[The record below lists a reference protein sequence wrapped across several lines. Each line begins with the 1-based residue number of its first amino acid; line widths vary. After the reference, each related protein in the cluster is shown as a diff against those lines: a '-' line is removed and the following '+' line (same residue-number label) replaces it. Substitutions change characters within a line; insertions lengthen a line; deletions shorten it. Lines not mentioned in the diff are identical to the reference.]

1 VKSCPRCRF
10 PYPDEFALCPK
21 DGSLLE
27 YLREWQPDDV
37 VREKYRIVCKIGQ
50 GGMGAI
56 YKAEHLIFEEL
67 RALKVLMPQ
76 FAHDDSLVRSLTQEA
91 RITRRLSHPNAVR
104 VEDVDRAEDGR
115 LFIAMEYVEGKSM
128 GSIIKQSG
136 PMPVLRV
143 IETSRQLCSALD
155 SAHSLGMIHRD
166 IKPDNVLLVRQPD
179 DRDLVKVLDFGI
191 AKIKESAK
199 TGGKEISGITMT
211 KTGFVVGTPQYMSP
225 EQAMGKPGDQLDA
238 RSDLYSVG
246 ILIYQALTG
255 ELPFQADTPMGYL
268 LHHVHT
274 PPPSLAERRPDLNL
288 PDPIIRIVMKALE
301 KDPADRFQSA
311 REMLLALAA
320 AAETFEKETVIRRH
334 YTNRMQRLE
343 LSAGSPPAPAGEG
356 QGPQGERPPSPAA
369 VAVAVAGEIAPA
381 VAAGQRPDASW
392 ETRRAIGSEHAA
404 LFSRIRFARLFELA
418 KQRRIQLGGISV
430 LVAVFAALGLIVR
443 HRSRPV
449 EATTPTP
456 LPPAH
461 VYYPAPKAALTV
473 DHATVEKG
481 RSVTLTWE
489 SENATTLD
497 LEPGVGV
504 VQARGSTSV
513 SPPTSTTYTLRAT
526 GPGGTKAVTARVSV
540 ISPSPTPRR
549 ALPTE
554 LTPALKSELTD
565 KLVIADIH
573 MNHANYEDAIQAFQD
588 ALKIDPSNQQAR
600 EGLRKARQLQ
610 ETLKSIIKQRNN
622 P

>member
-1 VKSCPRCRF
+1 
-10 PYPDEFALCPK
+10 
-21 DGSLLE
+21 
-27 YLREWQPDDV
+27 V
-37 VREKYRIVCKIGQ
+37 VREKYRIICKIGQ

-56 YKAEHLIFEEL
+56 YKGEHLIFEEL

-76 FAHDDSLVRSLTQEA
+76 FAHDESLVRSLTQEA

-128 GSIIKQSG
+128 GNIIKQSG

-199 TGGKEISGITMT
+199 AGGKEISGITMT

-225 EQAMGKPGDQLDA
+225 EQAMGKPGDQLDG

-246 ILIYQALTG
+246 ILMYQALTG

-274 PPPSLAERRPDLNL
+274 PPPSLAERRPDLYL
-288 PDPIIRIVMKALE
+288 PEPIIRIVMKALE

-334 YTNRMQRLE
+334 YANRIQKPE

-356 QGPQGERPPSPAA
+356 EGSRGEHPLSPAA
-369 VAVAVAGEIAPA
+369 VAVALAGETAPA
-381 VAAGQRPDASW
+381 VAAHQTPDTSW
-392 ETRRAIGSEHAA
+392 ESKRGVGSEHAA
-404 LFSRIRFARLFELA
+404 LFSRIRFARFLQLA
-418 KQRRIQLGGISV
+418 KQRGVQLAGIGV
-430 LVAVFAALGLIVR
+430 LVAVFASLGLIER
-443 HRSRPV
+443 HRLRPV
-449 EATTPTP
+449 EAPASTP
-456 LPPAH
+456 LPQAP
-461 VYYPAPKAALTV
+461 VSYPAPKAALTV
-473 DHATVEKG
+473 DHATVERG
-481 RSVTLTWE
+481 RPVTLTWQ
-489 SENATTLD
+489 SENATALD

-504 VQARGSTSV
+504 VQARGSTTLR
-513 SPPTSTTYTLRAT
+513 PQASTTYTLRAR
-526 GPGGTKAVTARVSV
+526 GPGGTKAVTARVAV
-540 ISPSPTPRR
+540 ISPSPTPQP
-549 ALPTE
+549 APPAE
-554 LTPALKSELTD
+554 LTPTLKAELRD
-565 KLVIADIH
+565 KLAIADVH

-610 ETLKSIIKQRNN
+610 ETLKSIIK
-622 P
+622 

>member
-1 VKSCPRCRF
+1 
-10 PYPDEFALCPK
+10 
-21 DGSLLE
+21 
-27 YLREWQPDDV
+27 V

-56 YKAEHLIFEEL
+56 YKAEHLIFEEF

-76 FAHDDSLVRSLTQEA
+76 FAQDESLVRSLAQEA

-128 GSIIKQSG
+128 GNIIKQSG

-199 TGGKEISGITMT
+199 AGGKEISGITMT

-225 EQAMGKPGDQLDA
+225 EQAMGKPGDQLDG

-255 ELPFQADTPMGYL
+255 ELPFHADTPMGYL
-268 LHHVHT
+268 LHHVNT
-274 PPPSLAERRPDLNL
+274 RPPSLVERRPDLNL
-288 PDPIIRIVMKALE
+288 PEPINKIVMKALE

-320 AAETFEKETVIRRH
+320 AAETFEKETVIRKL
-334 YTNRMQRLE
+334 YTNRMQKPDLG
-343 LSAGSPPAPAGEG
+343 AVSPPPLTGEG
-356 QGPQGERPPSPAA
+356 QSHQEERTPSPVGLA
-369 VAVAVAGEIAPA
+369 VPLRGKATSEVGV
-381 VAAGQRPDASW
+381 GQRPDTLR
-392 ETRRAIGSEHAA
+392 ETKGAIESNLAA
-404 LFSRIRFARLFELA
+404 LFPRIRFGRFLELA
-418 KQRRIQLGGISV
+418 KQRGVQLGGMVV
-430 LVAVFAALGLIVR
+430 LGAILAALGLIWR
-443 HRSRPV
+443 YRSRPV
-449 EATTPTP
+449 EAPTP
-456 LPPAH
+456 MPPAH
-461 VYYPAPKAALTV
+461 GNYPTPKAVLTV

-481 RSVTLTWE
+481 KSVTLTWE
-489 SENATTLD
+489 SEYASALD

-504 VQARGSTSV
+504 VQARGSRSV
-513 SPPTSTTYTLRAT
+513 SPQTSTTYTLRAT
-526 GPGGTKAVTARVSV
+526 GPGGTKDAIARVTV
-540 ISPSPTPRR
+540 ISLRPTPRP
-549 ALPTE
+549 ALPAE

-565 KLVIADIH
+565 MLAIADVH
-573 MNHANYEDAIQAFQD
+573 MNHANYDDAIQAYQD
-588 ALKIDPSNQQAR
+588 ALKIDPSNLQAR
-600 EGLRKARQLQ
+600 EGLRKARQLRD
-610 ETLKSIIKQRNN
+610 TLKSIMK
-622 P
+622 

>member
-1 VKSCPRCRF
+1 
-10 PYPDEFALCPK
+10 
-21 DGSLLE
+21 
-27 YLREWQPDDV
+27 V
-37 VREKYRIVCKIGQ
+37 VREKYRIICKIGQ

-56 YKAEHLIFEEL
+56 YKGEHLIFEEL

-76 FAHDDSLVRSLTQEA
+76 FAHDEPLVRSLTQEA

-128 GSIIKQSG
+128 GNIIKQSG

-191 AKIKESAK
+191 AKIKEGAK
-199 TGGKEISGITMT
+199 AGGKEISGITMT

-225 EQAMGKPGDQLDA
+225 EQAMGKPGDQLDG

-246 ILIYQALTG
+246 ILMYQALTG

-274 PPPSLAERRPDLNL
+274 PPPSLGERRPDLIL
-288 PDPIIRIVMKALE
+288 PEPIIRIVMKALE

-334 YTNRMQRLE
+334 YTNRIQKPG

-356 QGPQGERPPSPAA
+356 EGSRGEGPPSPAA
-369 VAVAVAGEIAPA
+369 VAVALAGETAPA
-381 VAAGQRPDASW
+381 VAAHRTPDTSW
-392 ETRRAIGSEHAA
+392 ESKRGVGSEHAA
-404 LFSRIRFARLFELA
+404 LFSRIRFARFLQLA
-418 KQRRIQLGGISV
+418 KQRGVQLAAIGV
-430 LVAVFAALGLIVR
+430 LVAVFASLGLIER
-443 HRSRPV
+443 HRLRPV
-449 EATTPTP
+449 EAPASTP
-456 LPPAH
+456 LPQAL
-461 VYYPAPKAALTV
+461 VSYPAPKAALTV

-481 RSVTLTWE
+481 RPVTLTWQ
-489 SENATTLD
+489 SENATALD

-504 VQARGSTSV
+504 VQARGSTTL
-513 SPPTSTTYTLRAT
+513 SPQASTTYTLRAK
-526 GPGGTKAVTARVSV
+526 GPGGTKAVTARVAV
-540 ISPSPTPRR
+540 ISPSPTPRP
-549 ALPTE
+549 APPTE
-554 LTPALKSELTD
+554 LSMALKAELRD
-565 KLVIADIH
+565 KLAIADVH
-573 MNHANYEDAIQAFQD
+573 MNHANYDDAIQAYQD
-588 ALKIDPSNQQAR
+588 ALRIDPSNQQAR
-600 EGLRKARQLQ
+600 EGLLKARQLQ
-610 ETLKSIIKQRNN
+610 ETLKSIIK
-622 P
+622 